1 MKTIIEIIK
10 AALTKFSMINM
21 TQFIGIATLIVSS
34 WQGANLISA
43 SAVLLITSALTL
55 ILKLWQ
61 STKELVS
68 TGYQMDWAVWLSGIG
83 GLVIGFV
90 DSFITDGSIMSWLF
104 GDKANIALMIYMAI
118 TIIFR
123 TGFSNQSVNSV
134 SARKAR

>member
-90 DSFITDGSIMSWLF
+90 DSFITDCSIMSWLF

-118 TIIFR
+118 TIILR

>member
-1 MKTIIEIIK
+1 MKTIIAIIK

-43 SAVLLITSALTL
+43 SAVLLITSAMTL

-118 TIIFR
+118 TIILR

>member
-118 TIIFR
+118 TIILR

>member
-1 MKTIIEIIK
+1 MKTIIAIIK

-118 TIIFR
+118 TIILR

>member
-1 MKTIIEIIK
+1 MKTIIAIIK

-68 TGYQMDWAVWLSGIG
+68 TGYQVDWAVWLSGIG

-118 TIIFR
+118 TIILR

>member
-61 STKELVS
+61 STKEIVS

-118 TIIFR
+118 TIILR

>member
-43 SAVLLITSALTL
+43 SAVLLITSAMTL

-68 TGYQMDWAVWLSGIG
+68 TGYQMDLAVWLSGIG

-118 TIIFR
+118 TIILR

>member
-1 MKTIIEIIK
+1 MV
-10 AALTKFSMINM
+10 LD
-21 TQFIGIATLIVSS
+21 QR
-34 WQGANLISA
+34 NLP
-43 SAVLLITSALTL
+43 LP
-55 ILKLWQ
+55 WQ

-118 TIIFR
+118 TIILR